1 MVESFDRDNYK
12 IGDLAAKYSM
22 DTPKLFSATSYQGV
36 DFVLEGVKYQEEFLG
51 SLSAERN
58 PGSSKP
64 AVYLSRE
71 AYHDQSK
78 VDNNRLLV
86 KTPFVGKDVVL
97 DKKTTVKLFND
108 LITID
113 STESIK
119 EFISI
124 YGRLRQL
131 DGDLLKSP
139 MPILCD
145 TVREWI
151 DFITGVKT
159 VLRVWNSINKK
170 KYEDLQSGLLCF
182 TLYDANNTEI
192 KAEGRA
198 MLEARSSLACLID
211 SAFKDVKIQTSH
223 KILPNGQ
230 IISLDYPLDLYSFV
244 WKIIADSIKN
254 TRGEVHIRKCYFCGA
269 FHDEQDM
276 VYMRVKA
283 NPSIGKVWY
292 STKCKDVDKMR
303 RYREKKN
310 KELGREAKPRPGAR
324 KF

>member
-1 MVESFDRDNYK
+1 M
-12 IGDLAAKYSM
+12 
-22 DTPKLFSATSYQGV
+22 
-36 DFVLEGVKYQEEFLG
+36 
-51 SLSAERN
+51 
-58 PGSSKP
+58 
-64 AVYLSRE
+64 
-71 AYHDQSK
+71 
-78 VDNNRLLV
+78 
-86 KTPFVGKDVVL
+86 L

-108 LITID
+108 LTTID

-119 EFISI
+119 DFVSK
-124 YGRLRQL
+124 YGRLRGL
-131 DGDLLKSP
+131 DAGLTNKPL
-139 MPILCD
+139 PILCD

-159 VLRVWNSINKK
+159 VLSVWNSINKK

-211 SAFKDVKIQTSH
+211 SAFKDVKMQTSH

-254 TRGEVHIRKCYFCGA
+254 TRGDLNIRPCYFCNKTH
-269 FHDEQDM
+269 FEWES
-276 VYMRVKA
+276 VYRSVKD

-292 STKCKDVDKMR
+292 SPKCKDTDKMR

-310 KELGREAKPRPGAR
+310 KELGREAKPRPCAR

>member
-22 DTPKLFSATSYQGV
+22 DTPKLFSAASYQGV
-36 DFVLEGVKYQEEFLG
+36 DFVLEGVEYQEEFLG

-71 AYHDQSK
+71 AYYDQSK

-86 KTPFVGKDVVL
+86 KTPLVGKSVVL

-159 VLRVWNSINKK
+159 VLRVWNSINKR
-170 KYEDLQSGLLCF
+170 KYEDLQFCLLRS
-182 TLYDANNTEI
+182 TLYGTADTEI
-192 KAEGRA
+192 DVGCKS

-211 SAFKDVKIQTSH
+211 SAFKDVKMQTSH

-244 WKIIADSIKN
+244 WKVIANSIKD
-254 TRGEVHIRKCYFCGA
+254 TPGEVHIRKCYFCGSY
-269 FHDEQDM
+269 HDEQDM

>member
-1 MVESFDRDNYK
+1 MVDSFDRDNYK

-36 DFVLEGVKYQEEFLG
+36 DFVLEGVEYQEEFLG
-51 SLSAERN
+51 SLYAEKN

-78 VDNNRLLV
+78 IDNKRLLV
-86 KTPFVGKDVVL
+86 KTPLTGKEVVL
-97 DKKTTVKLFND
+97 DKKTTVNLFND
-108 LITID
+108 LTTID

-119 EFISI
+119 DFVSK
-124 YGRLRQL
+124 YGRLRGL
-131 DGDLLKSP
+131 DAGLTNKPL
-139 MPILCD
+139 PILCD

-159 VLRVWNSINKK
+159 VLSVWNSINKR
-170 KYEDLQSGLLCF
+170 KYEDLQFGLLRS
-182 TLYDANNTEI
+182 TLYGAADTEI
-192 KAEGRA
+192 DVGCKS
-198 MLEARSSLACLID
+198 MLEARSALACLID
-211 SAFKDVKIQTSH
+211 SAFKGVKMQTRY
-223 KILPNGQ
+223 KVMPKGQ
-230 IISLDYPLDLYSFV
+230 IISIDYPLDLYSFV
-244 WKIIADSIKN
+244 WEIIADSIKN
-254 TRGEVHIRKCYFCGA
+254 TRGDLNIRPCYFCNKTH
-269 FHDEQDM
+269 FEWES
-276 VYMRVKA
+276 VYRSVKD

-292 STKCKDVDKMR
+292 SPKCKDTDKMR

-310 KELGREAKPRPGAR
+310 KELGRESKPRPGAR